1 MSLDQE
7 KRQLILLKKDYNA
20 ALIRY
25 NKMVDWCETAS
36 IENQEKQY
44 KHIVEV
50 INNCSNILNEIK
62 GHILVTPAETLNG
75 FGEVR

>member
-1 MSLDQE
+1 MSLNQE
-7 KRQLILLKKDYNA
+7 TKQLELLKKDYNA

-25 NKMVDWCETAS
+25 NKMTSWCETAT
-36 IENQEKQY
+36 IEQQEKQY

-62 GHILVTPAETLNG
+62 KYMLVTPAETLNG
-75 FGEVR
+75 FGEVK

>member
-1 MSLDQE
+1 
-7 KRQLILLKKDYNA
+7 
-20 ALIRY
+20 
-25 NKMVDWCETAS
+25 MVDWCETAS
-36 IENQEKQY
+36 IEDQEKQY